1 MENVRNIEYF
11 KQNVDNIFVCD
22 GDLLKDFDNGT
33 IDIFAHGCNCLNR
46 FSHFAKTVHYIIQIL
61 K

>member
-46 FSHFAKTVHYIIQIL
+46 FFHI
-61 K
+61 

>member
-1 MENVRNIEYF
+1 MENVRNIEYS

-33 IDIFAHGCNCLNR
+33 IDIFAHGCN
-46 FSHFAKTVHYIIQIL
+46 
-61 K
+61 